1 MRVTTSQ
8 AQRAQL
14 EYIQGNLQRLVKAQ
28 DQAATGKRFQKGS
41 EDPAATADVLRA
53 DSTLASYTQFARNTD
68 LAIARASEEDRVLNS
83 VQLITER
90 ARELAAGQIG
100 SPANAATRLIVK
112 AEVDQLITSA
122 ISLGNTKFKDG
133 YLFGSSRSAEAPL
146 SDTPNSTPPYATN
159 PTALTNP
166 KYEVAAGVLSTPNH
180 NAHEVFI
187 TSGTLVALR
196 DLSNALAAN
205 NTAGVTAAL
214 PALEVAS
221 DKLGGLLGETGA
233 RVNQYEAIRTQTAN
247 ATIDTKARRSM
258 LYDIDIA
265 DATANFAQAQT
276 AYQAALSAA
285 SKVLNLNVMDYLR

>member
-28 DQAATGKRFQKGS
+28 DQAATGKRFQRGS

-83 VQLITER
+83 VQLVTER

-100 SPANAATRLIVK
+100 STANAATRLIAK
-112 AEVDQLITSA
+112 AEVDQLIVSA
-122 ISLGNTKFKDG
+122 IGLGNTKFNNG

-146 SDTPNSTPPYATN
+146 AETPASVPPYVTN
-159 PTALTNP
+159 PAALTNP
-166 KYEVAAGVLSTPNH
+166 KYEIAAGVLTTPTH
-180 NAHEVFI
+180 NAHEIFVN
-187 TSGTLVALR
+187 SGTLVALR
-196 DLSNALAAN
+196 DLSNALGAN
-205 NTAGVTAAL
+205 NVAGITAAL
-214 PALEVAS
+214 PALEAS
-221 DKLGGLLGETGA
+221 SDVLGGLLGETGA
-233 RVNQYEAIRTQTAN
+233 RVNQYESIRTQTAN
-247 ATIDTKARRSM
+247 ATVDTKARRSM

-265 DATANFAQAQT
+265 DATANFAQAQS

-285 SKVLNLNVMDYLR
+285 NKVLNLNVLDYLR

>member
-28 DQAATGKRFQKGS
+28 DQAATGRRFQKGS
-41 EDPAATADVLRA
+41 DDPAATADVLRA
-53 DSTLASYTQFARNTD
+53 DSTLASYTQFTRNTD

-83 VQLITER
+83 VQLLTER
-90 ARELAAGQIG
+90 ARELASGQIG
-100 SPANAATRLIVK
+100 ATANAATRLIAK
-112 AEVDQLITSA
+112 AEVDQLIVSA
-122 ISLGNTKFKDG
+122 IGLGNTKFNNG

-146 SDTPNSTPPYATN
+146 ADTPNSVPPYATN
-159 PTALTNP
+159 PAALTDP
-166 KYEVAAGVLSTPNH
+166 TYEIAAGVLTTPNH
-180 NAHEVFI
+180 NAHEIFI
-187 TSGTLVALR
+187 NSGTLVALR
-196 DLSNALAAN
+196 DLSNALGSN
-205 NTAGVTAAL
+205 NVAGITAGL
-214 PALEVAS
+214 PALETAS
-221 DKLGGLLGETGA
+221 DAIGGLLGETGA
-233 RVNQYEAIRTQTAN
+233 RVNQYESIRTQMAN

-285 SKVLNLNVMDYLR
+285 NKVLNLNVLDYLR